1 MIKQDS
7 IQRVL
12 DTARVEEVLSD
23 YIHMKKRGANYMA
36 NCPFHDEKTPSFV
49 ISPSKGIYKCF
60 GCGQSGNAV
69 SFLMNHEKMNFSE
82 SIRYLANKYSI
93 QLEET
98 EQTKEEI
105 VLNTTRESLMIINE
119 YACKNFEANL
129 HEHEEG
135 KMIGLSYFKERGL
148 SQETIQAFRLGYCI
162 NDWEY
167 FSNEALKKGYN
178 KEFLV
183 KLGLSKE
190 NEQGGLRDFF
200 KGRITFPIQNTSGR
214 VIGFGARTLKKED
227 KTAKYLNSPENE
239 VYNKSRVLYGLYTAK
254 NAIPK
259 ENYCILVEGY
269 MDVISLY
276 QANIHNVVASSGTSL
291 TQDQVRLIRRFT
303 ENLTILYDGDSAGI
317 KAALRGIEIGIENG
331 LNLKIVLLPTSHD
344 PDSYVNEFGG
354 EKLKEYILEN
364 AKDIVTFKAHLF
376 KEEAGNDP
384 VKKAEL
390 VREIIKTISLVKD
403 NIKRSYYLKEC
414 AMLMGIEEELLARET
429 QKMIVGKIAD
439 EKKSKAKEEIPSFEE
454 MDTYEDIFKEQDVKN
469 LSKYPSKSIMTE
481 IELCRV
487 LIEYGDKVF
496 SDSENPFDT
505 ESKILVLQHV
515 FENELE
521 NYAFESEVCEK
532 VFHLLKTNYLEGNVM
547 PFRFYATHADADISQ
562 FTIKYCYQ
570 YQDELLA
577 NWGSKNEH
585 VKISNYGDHFKKEV
599 GDTIKLVRISNLEKL
614 SRQIIEICKNE
625 MEGNTLN
632 DIAFK
637 HLEIQKIFLQ
647 RIKEEST
654 HLQNVFRNI

>member
-49 ISPSKGIYKCF
+49 ISPAKGIYKCF
-60 GCGQSGNAV
+60 GCGQSGNSV

-82 SIRYLANKYSI
+82 SIRYLANKYQI

-98 EQTKEEI
+98 EQTSEEK
-105 VLNTTRESLMIINE
+105 VLSTTRESLMIINE
-119 YACKNFEANL
+119 YACKHFETNL
-129 HEHEEG
+129 QEHEEG

-148 SQETIQAFRLGYCI
+148 SPETIQAFRLGYCI

-167 FSNEALKKGYN
+167 FSNEALQKGYN

-190 NEQGGLRDFF
+190 NDQGGLRDFF

-376 KEEAGNDP
+376 KTEAGNDP

-429 QKMIVGKIAD
+429 QKMIVGKIAE
-439 EKKSKAKEEIPSFEE
+439 EKKNKSRNEIPSFEE
-454 MDTYEDIFKEQDVKN
+454 MDAYEDISKEQEVQN
-469 LSKYPSKSIMTE
+469 LSKYPSKLIMTE

-521 NYAFESEVCEK
+521 DYAFESEVCAK
-532 VFHLLKTNYLEGNVM
+532 VFNLIKTNYLEAQVL
-547 PFRFYATHADADISQ
+547 PFKYYATHADTDISQ
-562 FTIKYCYQ
+562 FTIKYCDQ
-570 YQDELLA
+570 YQDEILS

-599 GDTIKLVRISNLEKL
+599 GDTIKLVRITNLEKL
-614 SRQIIEICKNE
+614 SKQIIEFCKNE
-625 MEGNTLN
+625 MEHNTQN

-637 HLEIQKIFLQ
+637 HLEIQKLFLEK
-647 RIKEEST
+647 IKEESA
-654 HLQNVFRNI
+654 HLQNVFRNT

>member
-69 SFLMNHEKMNFSE
+69 SFLINHEKMNFSE

-119 YACKNFEANL
+119 YACKHFEANL

-167 FSNEALKKGYN
+167 FSNDALKKGYN

-364 AKDIVTFKAHLF
+364 AKDIVTFKAYLF

-429 QKMIVGKIAD
+429 QKMIVGKIAE

-454 MDTYEDIFKEQDVKN
+454 MDTYEDISKEQDVKN

-521 NYAFESEVCEK
+521 DYAFESEVCEK

-637 HLEIQKIFLQ
+637 HLEIQKVFLQ
-647 RIKEEST
+647 RIKDESA

>member
-1 MIKQDS
+1 
-7 IQRVL
+7 
-12 DTARVEEVLSD
+12 
-23 YIHMKKRGANYMA
+23 MA

-119 YACKNFEANL
+119 YACKHFEANL

-167 FSNEALKKGYN
+167 FSNDALKKGYN

-454 MDTYEDIFKEQDVKN
+454 MDTYEDISKEQDVKN

-521 NYAFESEVCEK
+521 NYAFESEVCSK
-532 VFHLLKTNYLEGNVM
+532 VFNLLKTNYLEGNVM

-614 SRQIIEICKNE
+614 SRQIIELCKNE
-625 MEGNTLN
+625 MEGNSLN

-637 HLEIQKIFLQ
+637 HLEIQKIFEVGASRKRVVGQ
-647 RIKEEST
+647 E
-654 HLQNVFRNI
+654 

>member
-60 GCGQSGNAV
+60 GCGQSGNSV

-105 VLNTTRESLMIINE
+105 ILNTTRESLMIINE
-119 YACKNFEANL
+119 YACKHFEANL
-129 HEHEEG
+129 HEHDEG

-148 SQETIQAFRLGYCI
+148 SHETIQAFRLGYCI

-239 VYNKSRVLYGLYTAK
+239 VYNKSRVLFGLYTAK

-331 LNLKIVLLPTSHD
+331 LNLKIVLLPKSHD

-364 AKDIVTFKAHLF
+364 AKDIVTFKAYLF

-429 QKMIVGKIAD
+429 QKMIVSKIAD
-439 EKKSKAKEEIPSFEE
+439 EKRLKAKEEIPSFEE
-454 MDTYEDIFKEQDVKN
+454 MDTYEDISKEQDVKN
-469 LSKYPSKSIMTE
+469 LSKYPSKLIMTE

-505 ESKILVLQHV
+505 ESKIFVLQHV

-521 NYAFESEVCEK
+521 DYAFESEVCEK
-532 VFHLLKTNYLEGNVM
+532 VFNLIKTNYLEGNVL
-547 PFRFYATHADADISQ
+547 PFKYYATHVDTDISQ

-577 NWGSKNEH
+577 NWGTKNEH

-599 GDTIKLVRISNLEKL
+599 GDTIKLVRITNLEKL
-614 SRQIIEICKNE
+614 SKQIIEFCKNE
-625 MEGNTLN
+625 MEQNTHN

-637 HLEIQKIFLQ
+637 HLEIQKLFLEK
-647 RIKEEST
+647 IKEESA

>member
-1 MIKQDS
+1 
-7 IQRVL
+7 
-12 DTARVEEVLSD
+12 
-23 YIHMKKRGANYMA
+23 
-36 NCPFHDEKTPSFV
+36 
-49 ISPSKGIYKCF
+49 
-60 GCGQSGNAV
+60 
-69 SFLMNHEKMNFSE
+69 MNHEKMNFSE
-82 SIRYLANKYSI
+82 SIRYLANKYQI

-98 EQTKEEI
+98 EQTSEEK
-105 VLNTTRESLMIINE
+105 VLSTTRESLMIINE
-119 YACKNFEANL
+119 YACKHFEANL

-162 NDWEY
+162 NDWEF
-167 FSNEALKKGYN
+167 FSNDALKKGYN

-190 NEQGGLRDFF
+190 NDQGGLRDFF

-354 EKLKEYILEN
+354 EKLKEYIQEH

-429 QKMIVGKIAD
+429 QKMIVGKIVE
-439 EKKSKAKEEIPSFEE
+439 EKKSKSRDEIPSFED
-454 MDTYEDIFKEQDVKN
+454 MDAYEDMSKEQEVKN
-469 LSKYPSKSIMTE
+469 LSKYPSKLIMTE

-521 NYAFESEVCEK
+521 DYAFESEVCAK
-532 VFHLLKTNYLEGNVM
+532 VFNLIKINYLEGQVL
-547 PFRFYATHADADISQ
+547 PFKYYATHADTDISQ
-562 FTIKYCYQ
+562 FTIKYCDQ
-570 YQDELLA
+570 YQDELLS

-599 GDTIKLVRISNLEKL
+599 GDTIKLVRITNLEKL
-614 SRQIIEICKNE
+614 SKQIIAFCKNE
-625 MEGNTLN
+625 MEHNTQN

-637 HLEIQKIFLQ
+637 HLEIQKLFLEK
-647 RIKEEST
+647 IKEESA
-654 HLQNVFRNI
+654 HLQNVFRNT